1 MLPSRKP
8 TTVTG
13 TTLPSGSKYVIMP
26 SLVPMTPMPAS
37 MLMKRR
43 PREGE
48 EGREKRER
56 RVRDEEGKSEEVK
69 VGAAGRTAAAGG
81 RRRRWTAIVDGACEE
96 GVEKEKGPSG
106 GGRAPYPFAFLGSG
120 TLCEPDRVVLNKR
133 NLYDRPG
140 LVL

>member
-48 EGREKRER
+48 EGRDKRER
-56 RVRDEEGKSEEVK
+56 RARDEEGKSEEVK
-69 VGAAGRTAAAGG
+69 VGAAGRKAAAGG
-81 RRRRWTAIVDGACEE
+81 WRRRWTAIVDGAGEE
-96 GVEKEKGPSG
+96 GVEEEKDPSG
-106 GGRAPYPFAFLGSG
+106 GGRASLIFCFS
-120 TLCEPDRVVLNKR
+120 RVGNV
-133 NLYDRPG
+133 
-140 LVL
+140 V

>member
-1 MLPSRKP
+1 M
-8 TTVTG
+8 
-13 TTLPSGSKYVIMP
+13 PSGSKYVIMP

-69 VGAAGRTAAAGG
+69 AGAAGRTAAAGG
-81 RRRRWTAIVDGACEE
+81 WRRRWTAIVDGAGEE
-96 GVEKEKGPSG
+96 GVEAEKSPSG
-106 GGRAPYPFAFLGSG
+106 RGRAPYPFCFS
-120 TLCEPDRVVLNKR
+120 RVGNV
-133 NLYDRPG
+133 
-140 LVL
+140 V